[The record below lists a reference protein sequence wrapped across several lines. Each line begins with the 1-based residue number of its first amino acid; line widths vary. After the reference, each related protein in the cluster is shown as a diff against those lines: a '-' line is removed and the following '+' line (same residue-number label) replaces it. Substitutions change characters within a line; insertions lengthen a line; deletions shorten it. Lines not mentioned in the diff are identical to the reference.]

1 MSSNSIPGPKLR
13 RKKNVKKGI
22 QFCLMVCGASGTG
35 RTTFVN
41 TLCQKG
47 VLPHLD
53 SDSPPYLDSEQTNTG
68 EPSVRIKPVTVELE
82 LDEEGTRVSLTIVDT
97 PGFGDSVDNEAS
109 FGEISSYLE
118 RQYDDILAEESRI
131 KRNPRFRDNRVH
143 VLLYFVQPTGECLL
157 FCTGQKMP
165 AMFQVVTDVFAGHG
179 LRELDIELMR
189 RLSPRVNV
197 IPVIGKADSLTPLE
211 LAESKKLI
219 MEDIEHYRIPV
230 YDAFDW
236 P

>member
-1 MSSNSIPGPKLR
+1 MESSPFFSSNHLEPENSSHSRTPISLSSRPRMSSNNIPGPKLR

-41 TLCQKG
+41 TLCQRG
-47 VLPHLD
+47 VLPHFD
-53 SDSPPYLDSEQTNTG
+53 ADSPPYLDSDGGTG

-143 VLLYFVQPTGECLL
+143 VLLYFVQPTG
-157 FCTGQKMP
+157 
-165 AMFQVVTDVFAGHG
+165 MF
-179 LRELDIELMR
+179 R
-189 RLSPRVNV
+189 RLSSKRPRLAACTDNKQVMVFVN
-197 IPVIGKADSLTPLE
+197 LTSSSCAACHHVSTSSQSSAKPTL
-211 LAESKKLI
+211 
-219 MEDIEHYRIPV
+219 
-230 YDAFDW
+230 
-236 P
+236 